1 MPPKACIW
9 REGAADM
16 EYILILLCLI
26 GSAFFSGTEIAYTS
40 LSKLKM
46 KQQEENPKAVA
57 RLVNFIYNHY
67 DFALSTVLVG
77 NNLVNIAATSLATV
91 LAVNLAASSSLSNE
105 AAASIVTVV
114 MTCVIL
120 VVGEITP
127 KMIARRLSEPFAQM
141 AAYPVLVL
149 MIVFFP
155 VVFLTSCIV
164 KVLGNLWKKDEQEVT
179 ITEEELENL
188 LDTAED
194 EGVIDENE
202 TELLQSALEFTDMEA
217 ADILTPRIDVVGF
230 EIGDS
235 VEHML
240 EVIQETQFS
249 RYPVYEKT
257 VDHIVGI
264 LIVKHL
270 LRELV
275 ENPNAQLRDLILE
288 PFFIPKSM
296 HLHDIMDEFRKN
308 GSHMV
313 FVADEY
319 GGIMG
324 IVTMEDV
331 LEELVG
337 DIWDENDEIVN
348 DWQELGKHRYECSGD
363 MSLTEF
369 CGNLELDDDE
379 LESDCAT
386 VGGWATEVI
395 GAMPVPFDSFD
406 YKHFTILVKD
416 VDDNHRISRILILEH
431 TYHEDKETASNL

>member
-1 MPPKACIW
+1 
-9 REGAADM
+9 M
-16 EYILILLCLI
+16 EYILITLCLI

-46 KQQEENPKAVA
+46 KQQEDSKNPLQ

-67 DFALSTVLVG
+67 DFSLSTVLVG

-91 LAVNLAASSSLSNE
+91 LAVNLAAASGGKLNNE
-105 AAASIVTVV
+105 LAASIVTVV
-114 MTCVIL
+114 MTGIIL
-120 VVGEITP
+120 IVGEITP
-127 KMIARRLSEPFAQM
+127 KMIARRCSEGFAKL
-141 AAYPVLVL
+141 AAYPLLVL
-149 MIVFFP
+149 MILFFP
-155 VVFLTSCIV
+155 VVWLTSVIV
-164 KVLGNLWKKDEQEVT
+164 KILSHLWKKKDAQEVT

-194 EGVIDENE
+194 EGVIDETE
-202 TELLQSALEFTDMEA
+202 TELLQSALEFTDMDA

-235 VEHML
+235 IESIL
-240 EVIQETQFS
+240 ATIQETQFS

-257 VDHIVGI
+257 VDHVVGI
-264 LIVKHL
+264 LIAKHL

-275 ENPNAQLRDLILE
+275 DNPDVQLKDLMLE

-296 HLHDIMDEFRKN
+296 HLHDIMDEFRKH

-319 GGIMG
+319 GGISG

-331 LEELVG
+331 LEQLVG
-337 DIWDENDEIVN
+337 EIWDENDDIVN
-348 DWQELGKHRYECSGD
+348 DWQQITESRYECSGD
-363 MSLTEF
+363 LSLTEF
-369 CGNLELDDDE
+369 CDNLDLDDDE

-386 VGGWATEVI
+386 VGGWATETI
-395 GAMPVPFDSFD
+395 GAMPVPFDAFD
-406 YKHFTILVKD
+406 YDRYTMLVKE
-416 VDDNHRISRILILEH
+416 VDENHRITRLLILDHKPKDE
-431 TYHEDKETASNL
+431 E